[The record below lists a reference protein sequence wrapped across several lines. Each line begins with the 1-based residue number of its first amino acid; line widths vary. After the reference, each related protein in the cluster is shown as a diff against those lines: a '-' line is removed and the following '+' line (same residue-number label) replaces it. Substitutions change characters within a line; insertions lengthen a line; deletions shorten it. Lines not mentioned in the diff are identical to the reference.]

1 MNSIKKSKA
10 TQDLMNTAAAK
21 TVQEAIAK
29 AKKIIS
35 SSKTTKPH
43 SNGEKITK
51 STAGPQ
57 PKYRYQL
64 IVTWESPEER
74 EGSYRLERSSNEVTV
89 DSNDEENSSSQ
100 EEEEDE
106 SEQFQYKFGRRK

>member
-43 SNGEKITK
+43 GEKITK
-51 STAGPQ
+51 SSAEPPT
-57 PKYRYQL
+57 KYSYQL

-74 EGSYRLERSSNEVTV
+74 EGSYRLERSSHEVTV

-100 EEEEDE
+100 EEEDAD

>member
-1 MNSIKKSKA
+1 MNSVKNSKA
-10 TQDLMNTAAAK
+10 TQDLMNAAAAK

-29 AKKIIS
+29 AKKIIAT
-35 SSKTTKPH
+35 KTTKSH

-64 IVTWESPEER
+64 IVTWESPEEA
-74 EGSYRLERSSNEVTV
+74 EGSYRLERSSNEDIV